1 MKACKYLLLSRG
13 ARILRLW
20 LIRKADSTQVC
31 EYAFRPA
38 LSHTHLVSVVDIET
52 SFNQLFHHF
61 DMAPIG
67 SGKQHG
73 VAPLQA
79 YTIT

>member
-31 EYAFRPA
+31 EYAFQPA
-38 LSHTHLVSVVDIET
+38 LSHTHLVFVVDIET

-61 DMAPIG
+61 DMAPMG

-73 VAPLQA
+73 LATLHA
-79 YTIT
+79 HTIT